1 MSKFEPQYITACA
14 VYEDASEKQIGNA
27 ITNATNVT
35 APDTLIN
42 QDTHIN
48 NNEFDEFEL
57 TFSSRAPVAPS
68 FPEQY
73 SAIYCNVIEEDVFH
87 THIYAEIEDVEDLLN
102 FQKKLMSDFNDI
114 LLPNYTVA
122 FSVDASNSEF
132 VDSLSDITISSDNIK
147 MKNMRLEVGDW
158 NVNLAESADEL
169 MIWVSKRTSD
179 EIEPSDLTGMSE
191 NMVEETSNVLEGL
204 VE

>member
-1 MSKFEPQYITACA
+1 MR
-14 VYEDASEKQIGNA
+14 
-27 ITNATNVT
+27 
-35 APDTLIN
+35 
-42 QDTHIN
+42 THLKN
-48 NNEFDEFEL
+48 
-57 TFSSRAPVAPS
+57 
-68 FPEQY
+68 
-73 SAIYCNVIEEDVFH
+73 
-87 THIYAEIEDVEDLLN
+87 
-102 FQKKLMSDFNDI
+102 KLGI
-114 LLPNYTVA
+114 Q
-122 FSVDASNSEF
+122 
-132 VDSLSDITISSDNIK
+132 SLMPLSSDNIK